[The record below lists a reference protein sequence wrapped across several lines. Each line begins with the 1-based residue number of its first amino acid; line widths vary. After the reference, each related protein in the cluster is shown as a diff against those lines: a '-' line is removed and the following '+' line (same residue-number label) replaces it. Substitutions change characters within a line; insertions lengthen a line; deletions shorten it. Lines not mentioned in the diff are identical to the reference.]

1 MHLASF
7 SATSHSVILLIPI
20 ETVLLIW
27 IHTGGDAINLA
38 LHTTIE
44 FKCTT
49 NGDRTP
55 DWFVNGSVLVTTGDS
70 YGLRTSNGRGITATL
85 TIDGN
90 GTQVTL
96 NIHCEVYEEHQF
108 VRVHSTTVL
117 FQGLLQSSC
126 RLMH

>member
-20 ETVLLIW
+20 ETVW

-55 DWFVNGSVLVTTGDS
+55 DWFVNGNVVVTTGDS
-70 YGLRTSNGRGITATL
+70 YRLRTSNGRDITATL

-90 GTQVTL
+90 GTQVTW
-96 NIHCEVYEEHQF
+96 NIYCEVYEEHQF

>member
-1 MHLASF
+1 M
-7 SATSHSVILLIPI
+7 LLIPI

-27 IHTGGDAINLA
+27 IHTGVDAINLA

-55 DWFVNGSVLVTTGDS
+55 DWFVNGNVVVPTGDS
-70 YGLRTSNGRGITATL
+70 YRLRTSRTSNGRGITATL

-96 NIHCEVYEEHQF
+96 YIHCEVYEEHHF
-108 VRVHSTTVL
+108 VHVHSTTVL
-117 FQGLLQSSC
+117 FQGLLQSSY
-126 RLMH
+126 RLVH

>member
-1 MHLASF
+1 M
-7 SATSHSVILLIPI
+7 LLIPI

-49 NGDRTP
+49 NGVRP
-55 DWFVNGSVLVTTGDS
+55 PNWFVNGKVAVTNGDS
-70 YGLRTSNGRGITATL
+70 YRSRTSNGGEDVTTTL

-90 GTQVTL
+90 DTQVTL
-96 NIHCEVYEEHQF
+96 NIYCEVYQEHQF

-117 FQGLLQSSC
+117 FQGLLQSSY
-126 RLMH
+126 RLMQYSPQLLELS

>member
-1 MHLASF
+1 M
-7 SATSHSVILLIPI
+7 LLIPI
-20 ETVLLIW
+20 EIVLLIW

-49 NGDRTP
+49 NGGRTP
-55 DWFVNGSVLVTTGDS
+55 DWFVNGSVAVTTGDS
-70 YGLRTSNGRGITATL
+70 YRSRTSNGGEDVTTTL

-96 NIHCEVYEEHQF
+96 NIYCEVYQEHQF

-117 FQGLLQSSC
+117 FQGLLQSSYI
-126 RLMH
+126 LLSY